1 MDFQLCT
8 GAIYILIKLIG
19 YIMRDQDV
27 EVDIL
32 WGDGYMGGK
41 LAWAIM
47 VMMFKGGYTVKET
60 SKVLETTKWGI

>member
-41 LAWAIM
+41 LA
-47 VMMFKGGYTVKET
+47 
-60 SKVLETTKWGI
+60 